1 MPAQRPQKPNGNARA
16 TKATND
22 HPKTKNKTLAPF
34 PRCTAQCP
42 FNPDHLLV
50 PPMAYAS
57 LATGVL
63 LAAGYGSR
71 FDPEGIHNKLLA
83 RLPDGTPVAFES
95 AHRLLLVVP
104 HVIAIVR
111 PGSEMLA
118 RVLNDA
124 GCHVIFSSDAERGMG
139 ASLAAG
145 IEASDDAD
153 GWIVALADMPRIATS
168 TIEAVARAVDGDGS
182 IVAPY
187 YQGQRGHPVG
197 FGIEHRD
204 ALLAL
209 DGDTGARA
217 LFATHPVKRIEV
229 DDPGVLNDIDTPED
243 LRNV

>member
-1 MPAQRPQKPNGNARA
+1 
-16 TKATND
+16 
-22 HPKTKNKTLAPF
+22 
-34 PRCTAQCP
+34 
-42 FNPDHLLV
+42 
-50 PPMAYAS
+50 MAYAS

-83 RLPDGTPVAFES
+83 RLPDGTPVARES

-111 PGSEMLA
+111 PGSELLA
-118 RVLNDA
+118 RELNDA
-124 GCHVIFSSDAERGMG
+124 GCHVIFSGDAQRGMG

-145 IEASDDAD
+145 IEASSDSD
-153 GWIVALADMPRIATS
+153 GWIVALADMPRIALP
-168 TIEAVARAVDGDGS
+168 TIEAVARAVDDGAS

-204 ALLAL
+204 ALIAL

-217 LFATHPVKRIEV
+217 LFATHTVTRIDV
-229 DDPGVLNDIDTPED
+229 DDKGVLSDVDTPDD
-243 LRNV
+243 LRTV